1 MHHDF
6 RKYDAKTKSFT
17 SRTDDAGNTCTNV
30 LGVMDYS
37 DKQAQ
42 HWTACSKKDFNAF
55 YKHQMSRFGSFC
67 LEQWLFKSGFNVYL
81 LHCKMFE
88 PKINLWIYLNITV
101 YVSNGNNLLSTVHKC
116 IPGTIITAIVGL
128 CKLHGQ
134 G

>member
-1 MHHDF
+1 MIETHTSFVATAFTWAHEIGHALGMHHDF

-55 YKHQMSRFGSFC
+55 FKHQMNRFGSFC
-67 LEQWLFKSGFNVYL
+67 LEQ
-81 LHCKMFE
+81 
-88 PKINLWIYLNITV
+88 
-101 YVSNGNNLLSTVHKC
+101 
-116 IPGTIITAIVGL
+116 
-128 CKLHGQ
+128 
-134 G
+134 